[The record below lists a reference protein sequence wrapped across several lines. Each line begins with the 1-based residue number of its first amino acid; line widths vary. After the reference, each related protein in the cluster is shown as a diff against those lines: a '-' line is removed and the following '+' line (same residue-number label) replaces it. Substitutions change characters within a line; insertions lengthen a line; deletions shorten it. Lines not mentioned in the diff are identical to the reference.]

1 MLAAP
6 FAECQER
13 ATPTLFRARGG
24 PQRIAPHARSR
35 GLAAAHLA
43 RMARLEIGA
52 PRCGPPLSLGHL
64 RVPRRSR
71 ARDILRTA
79 LAGVRAPPADRDVC
93 MSKERG
99 ADPWVLRAV
108 RDRAP

>member
-35 GLAAAHLA
+35 GLVAAHLA
-43 RMARLEIGA
+43 RIARLEIGA
-52 PRCGPPLSLGHL
+52 PRCGPPFTSSILVARRRAANRRGTPSDLHGMGRSERWSDLSVGDG
-64 RVPRRSR
+64 S
-71 ARDILRTA
+71 
-79 LAGVRAPPADRDVC
+79 
-93 MSKERG
+93 ERG
-99 ADPWVLRAV
+99 VAPCDRRAV
-108 RDRAP
+108 